1 MLTTTFFYDLGW
13 DASRRPNPAPQCKN
27 NRPQA
32 ALRAINSG

>member
-1 MLTTTFFYDLGW
+1 MLTTTFFMAWGGRL
-13 DASRRPNPAPQCKN
+13 APAERRAAVQK